1 MGGRIRGGLEHDPS
15 AHSETAAQRRALIS
29 VARLRSSFRRK
40 AVRDRARSRASV
52 EQPRPK
58 SEALR
63 DDLCGPQL
71 AAVDTD
77 PHAPGRSAAAVGRF
91 RPDRVRRKRLGKAAG
106 LGRPVGHPGRG
117 CRSGTI
123 GPSPGAAEPPDS
135 VSGDDWLYQ
144 PREVQPC
151 RSAAA
156 VQSPGHRHQ
165 PDVCHLL
172 RRHHPA
178 VDASTEPGGVDLRT
192 QRRAP
197 LHRPGCKE
205 PHLSNPAQPRA
216 LLVGRPRYPEVS
228 GGAPYFP
235 APVSRIAGNSRGQG
249 LRILFVI
256 DKRINAGS
264 IRAVASYASAADR
277 MGHTIAAYGS
287 PDSSLPKVRFS
298 METDQFD
305 FVVFILESNLNWL
318 SGLRVARILRTVP
331 HERRVVLDADGLYND
346 IVSLGDYDRNHASI
360 AERNGWRE
368 TCERLGSRIF
378 QPTLTP
384 LDPRIKPL
392 LFYGYAP
399 EEEARPEDPR
409 GKTVDVLHVSHN
421 WWRWKELEELFFPAV
436 GRMRERIG
444 EICFLGLWWDGCP
457 PWAAALGLT
466 EAFRVDRARLKSL
479 RITVRPP
486 VPFTQVISAM
496 SSGKVNIMTQR
507 PLAALE
513 TPEHFRGAVQR
524 AREHLRT
531 HHSYRTRVQQL
542 VAALET

>member
-1 MGGRIRGGLEHDPS
+1 
-15 AHSETAAQRRALIS
+15 
-29 VARLRSSFRRK
+29 
-40 AVRDRARSRASV
+40 
-52 EQPRPK
+52 
-58 SEALR
+58 
-63 DDLCGPQL
+63 
-71 AAVDTD
+71 
-77 PHAPGRSAAAVGRF
+77 
-91 RPDRVRRKRLGKAAG
+91 
-106 LGRPVGHPGRG
+106 
-117 CRSGTI
+117 
-123 GPSPGAAEPPDS
+123 
-135 VSGDDWLYQ
+135 
-144 PREVQPC
+144 
-151 RSAAA
+151 
-156 VQSPGHRHQ
+156 
-165 PDVCHLL
+165 
-172 RRHHPA
+172 
-178 VDASTEPGGVDLRT
+178 
-192 QRRAP
+192 
-197 LHRPGCKE
+197 
-205 PHLSNPAQPRA
+205 
-216 LLVGRPRYPEVS
+216 
-228 GGAPYFP
+228 
-235 APVSRIAGNSRGQG
+235 

-486 VPFTQVISAM
+486 VPFTQVIPAM

-507 PLAALE
+507 PLFQRLGIVTSKYFEILCADTVPLVLINPELAQSVYGLAGRDLALNGQVEQRLLAALE